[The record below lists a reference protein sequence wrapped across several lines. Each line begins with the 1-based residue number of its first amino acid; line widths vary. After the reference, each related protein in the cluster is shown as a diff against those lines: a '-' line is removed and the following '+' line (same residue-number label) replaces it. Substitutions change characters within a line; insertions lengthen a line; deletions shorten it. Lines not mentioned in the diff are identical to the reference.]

1 MTTPVCDALVAAS
14 TTVTDIV
21 GELHALFFYGED
33 MSEARRQRIITDA
46 RAKTEK
52 LLAAI
57 VAAEQF
63 IAPAARSEPSN
74 VVQIGDHD
82 KEYRNT
88 LDTVASIVGAPQF
101 DGAAS

>member
-1 MTTPVCDALVAAS
+1 MTTPLCDALVAAS
-14 TTVTDIV
+14 TTITDVV

-57 VAAEQF
+57 IAAEQF

-74 VVQIGDHD
+74 VVQIGS
-82 KEYRNT
+82 EYQRN
-88 LDTVASIVGAPQF
+88 LDTVAEIVGAPQF
-101 DGAAS
+101 DGAA

>member
-1 MTTPVCDALVAAS
+1 MTTPLCDALVAAS
-14 TTVTDIV
+14 TTITDVV

-33 MSEARRQRIITDA
+33 MSEARRRRIIADA

-57 VAAEQF
+57 IAAEQF

-74 VVQIGDHD
+74 VVQIGS
-82 KEYRNT
+82 EYQRN
-88 LDTVASIVGAPQF
+88 LDTVAEIVGAPQF
-101 DGAAS
+101 DGAA